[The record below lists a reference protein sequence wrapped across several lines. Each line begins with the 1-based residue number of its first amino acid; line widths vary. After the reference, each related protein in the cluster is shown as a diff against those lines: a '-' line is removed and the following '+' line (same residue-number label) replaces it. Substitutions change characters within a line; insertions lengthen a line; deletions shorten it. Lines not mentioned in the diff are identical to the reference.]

1 MPLSKKIT
9 ARSTRHNGILIH
21 ETHKG
26 GFCFS
31 RDGYYPTATAGSL
44 DAAKQMIDQQTKL
57 LTSILC
63 AVSVQAKRPANI
75 SIVANASEEDTRNAL
90 DFLCRQKRVV
100 LSSSGKYLAK

>member
-21 ETHKG
+21 QDHKG

-63 AVSVQAKRPANI
+63 AVSLRAKRPANI
-75 SIVANASEEDTRNAL
+75 AIVVNASEADTRNAL
-90 DFLCRQKRVV
+90 DFLCRRERVV
-100 LSSSGKYLAK
+100 MNCTGKYSAK